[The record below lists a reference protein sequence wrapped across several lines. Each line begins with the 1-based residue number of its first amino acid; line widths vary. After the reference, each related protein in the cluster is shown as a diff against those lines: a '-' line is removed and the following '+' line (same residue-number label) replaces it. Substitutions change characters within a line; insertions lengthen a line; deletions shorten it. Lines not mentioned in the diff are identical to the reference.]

1 MTMTLAQIKKNERQV
16 MLNGIEQIQ
25 NATETSDV
33 NFMPSVLGTLLSNF
47 DQYQARYIEP
57 NDKDTQMFM
66 ELLTI
71 LKERYNHFEIEFIQY
86 ATLSLAKYIKSLA
99 EEEHAEDDDAPTL
112 EEREENRKEI
122 ERYDA
127 QLKEREQRRADAVDA
142 LYGLAYDAMASL
154 TQSDQDDV
162 LTGLSDLQAELV
174 DFSEQFDT
182 SYTNSELENLD
193 AFITDLSERVAGTTT
208 ANKGIIVAQLGEYS
222 YKRYANIQDW
232 KTALL
237 AQIEALAPI
246 AE

>member
-16 MLNGIEQIQ
+16 MLNGIDQIQ
-25 NATETSDV
+25 NATEMADV

-57 NDKDTQMFM
+57 DNKRMQETL
-66 ELLTI
+66 EVLNI
-71 LKERYNHFEIEFIQY
+71 LKRGANVLSAQFIQAASLSVAAY
-86 ATLSLAKYIKSLA
+86 LNTL
-99 EEEHAEDDDAPTL
+99 EDDEAPTP

-142 LYGLAYDAMASL
+142 LYGLAYDAMASI
-154 TQSDQDDV
+154 TQADQDGV

-174 DFSEQFDT
+174 DFREQFDT

-222 YKRYANIQDW
+222 YKRHANIQDW

-237 AQIEALAPI
+237 AQIEVLTPI
-246 AE
+246 TE

>member
-1 MTMTLAQIKKNERQV
+1 MTLAQIKKNERQV
-16 MLNGIEQIQ
+16 MLNGIDQIQ
-25 NATETSDV
+25 NATEMADV

-57 NDKDTQMFM
+57 DNKRMQETL
-66 ELLTI
+66 EVLNI
-71 LKERYNHFEIEFIQY
+71 LKRGANVLSAQFIQA
-86 ATLSLAKYIKSLA
+86 ATISVAAYLNTLADN
-99 EEEHAEDDDAPTL
+99 DDVPTR

-154 TQSDQDDV
+154 TQADQDDV

-174 DFSEQFDT
+174 DFREQFDT

-237 AQIEALAPI
+237 AQIEALTPI
-246 AE
+246 TE